1 MQLTLEKTPTKMLSP
16 VLWVQKNDTR
26 GNKVYLGIVWW
37 VAWEKNMDCF
47 LPLRVFCLVL
57 MEKIELYSNKV
68 AAIAEGS
75 ALGEG

>member
-1 MQLTLEKTPTKMLSP
+1 MLGP
-16 VLWVQKNDTR
+16 VLRVQKNDTQ

-47 LPLRVFCLVL
+47 LPLKVFCL

-68 AAIAEGS
+68 AAIAEGFV
-75 ALGEG
+75 LGEG